1 MKRALPSLV
10 FCALCVSAWSIVTSP
25 PPLPTVKRP
34 HKSAAVER
42 GAGAKALIAPPPS
55 AGVPVTTIIVWKY
68 PASVNPSNLWWAI
81 ESSTDLRTWSVLV
94 SNASGEATVNIKRSE
109 PWKRLTA
116 FSQC

>member
-1 MKRALPSLV
+1 MRQRVGHRHQPAANADRQEGAQKRGGGA
-10 FCALCVSAWSIVTSP
+10 
-25 PPLPTVKRP
+25 
-34 HKSAAVER
+34 R
-42 GAGAKALIAPPPS
+42 GGAKALIAPPPS
-55 AGVPVTTIIVWKY
+55 TGVPVTTIIVWKY